1 MLVTWLTSQAL
12 MSSSKVERHGASIT
26 RYFNSVTARTSHV
39 DIWPYVVVASAA
51 SVHHSSSA
59 STRLLLSTKA
69 DAAVRACAR
78 NSPSTHPPARGS
90 SLSRSREVRVVVGTK
105 LRVTLVGRR
114 AASSSRLPTHCLL
127 PACRTTKDCRCSLK
141 RARVFSL
148 VAGSVAG
155 SVGSVP
161 RRLKV
166 GAGSVA
172 SLSFAGGLNTGTW
185 SLSARLDHPLQT
197 CVQEGQPLVRAG
209 SDLEGDDSQ
218 GSRRCLQDRHDEEH
232 DAGPAEAMHP
242 ADLDAGRPDLACA
255 AALAGRPLV
264 AIAGRVASVGMAG
277 RMEAGCI
284 EPRALVECCGGG

>member
-1 MLVTWLTSQAL
+1 M
-12 MSSSKVERHGASIT
+12 
-26 RYFNSVTARTSHV
+26 
-39 DIWPYVVVASAA
+39 
-51 SVHHSSSA
+51 
-59 STRLLLSTKA
+59 
-69 DAAVRACAR
+69 
-78 NSPSTHPPARGS
+78 
-90 SLSRSREVRVVVGTK
+90 SRSREVRVVVGTK
-105 LRVTLVGRR
+105 LRVTLVGRQ
-114 AASSSRLPTHCLL
+114 AASSSRLPTHCLF
-127 PACRTTKDCRCSLK
+127 PACRTGKDRCCSLK
-141 RARVFSL
+141 RARVFCSL
-148 VAGSVAG
+148 VAGSGAAG

-209 SDLEGDDSQ
+209 PDLERDDLQ

-232 DAGPAEAMHP
+232 DAGPAEAMRP

-255 AALAGRPLV
+255 AALAGRSLV

-277 RMEAGCI
+277 RMGAGCP